1 MNNDPDIGLRIFVI
15 IVLVALVAF
24 ALLTMYDL
32 RS

>member
-1 MNNDPDIGLRIFVI
+1 MNNDPDMGLRIFVI